1 MYSYF
6 IPNPE
11 ALCLKGPPRAE
22 CVFVGFTSYLLLP
35 SLIQSLESER
45 MFQRVKFIISHKYF
59 PLDKGYRLNSLVL
72 PKVEMRED
80 SERNEKGVGELLC
93 GNLSFKKASASS
105 LTLRP
110 HGCGGKVF
118 QKQFLRHVSDIVTII
133 WVGQGNT

>member
-11 ALCLKGPPRAE
+11 ALCLKGPPSAE
-22 CVFVGFTSYLLLP
+22 GVCLWVLHPISCCPHSFRVLS
-35 SLIQSLESER
+35 
-45 MFQRVKFIISHKYF
+45 QRECFGGSSSSFHIINIF

-72 PKVEMRED
+72 PKVEMRQD

-93 GNLSFKKASASS
+93 RNLSFKKASASS

-110 HGCGGKVF
+110 HGCGGKV
-118 QKQFLRHVSDIVTII
+118 L
-133 WVGQGNT
+133 